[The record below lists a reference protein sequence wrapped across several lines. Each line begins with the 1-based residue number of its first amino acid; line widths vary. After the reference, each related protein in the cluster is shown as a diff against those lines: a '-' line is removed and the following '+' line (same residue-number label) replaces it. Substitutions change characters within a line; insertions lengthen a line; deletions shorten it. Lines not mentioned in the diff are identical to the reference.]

1 MNNEKG
7 TKMTTVKLTAEQ
19 IALLLQIL
27 DEQLS
32 TGKIEGSER
41 PIAFGA
47 LAILEE
53 AENEVSANVFSNL
66 HLFS

>member
-1 MNNEKG
+1 MINI
-7 TKMTTVKLTAEQ
+7 KLSAEQ

-27 DEQLS
+27 DEKL
-32 TGKIEGSER
+32 TLGEIEGSER

-53 AENEVSANVFSNL
+53 AENEVSSNVFSNL

>member
-1 MNNEKG
+1 
-7 TKMTTVKLTAEQ
+7 MTTVKLTAEQ

-32 TGKIEGSER
+32 TGNIESSEKAL
-41 PIAFGA
+41 AFGT

-53 AENEVSANVFSNL
+53 AENEVSSNVFSNL

>member
-7 TKMTTVKLTAEQ
+7 TKMQAVKLTAEQ

-27 DEQLS
+27 DEKLS
-32 TGKIEGSER
+32 LGEIEGSER

-47 LAILEE
+47 LAALEE
-53 AENEVSANVFSNL
+53 AENSAYSNVFSNL

>member
-7 TKMTTVKLTAEQ
+7 TKLTTVKLTAEQ
-19 IALLLQIL
+19 IAMLLQIL
-27 DEQLS
+27 DEKLS
-32 TGKIEGSER
+32 LGEIEGSER

-47 LAILEE
+47 LAALEE
-53 AENEVSANVFSNL
+53 AENEVSSNVFSNL